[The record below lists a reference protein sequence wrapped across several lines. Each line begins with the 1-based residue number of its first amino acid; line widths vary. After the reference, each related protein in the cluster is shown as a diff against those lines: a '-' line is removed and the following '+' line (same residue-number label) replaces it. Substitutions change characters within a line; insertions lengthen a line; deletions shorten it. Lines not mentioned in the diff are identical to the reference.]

1 MGSMV
6 YCLCMH
12 FALTMIRLVTH
23 MRKLVFAF
31 LFVLCLLLPA
41 AALADGFTF
50 PEQGAS
56 CTVDGSKYTIITPDN
71 VASQTAW
78 LTRQGKTAEAVQ
90 EDFAARGV
98 LLQAWTDDADVC
110 IEITAVQDLYG
121 ETYYDVNKVNE
132 TERKNYR
139 LGHSSDK
146 TGEWRAL
153 GYDYTSAQ
161 WKNYKKGGRFLQLEY
176 SRTVDGHSYRGYA
189 RKTIRNGWHIH
200 VDYQV
205 YGRSLK
211 NSDNNAL
218 EAIVST
224 WEFFEVSARPAT
236 SATKVI
242 FTSTPPT
249 ETNTGKFT
257 LEGTGSTGMKIIGVL
272 VRMSAS
278 DVHRF
283 EAEIDSKGKFS
294 MDVKLPQEGYW
305 QMTYT
310 VMNGETIVEEGHF
323 DPITYDDT
331 LITVRMNTTLPKT
344 MTLTGSS
351 LVISGTTM
359 KQTKVQCIVDG
370 RYNKSIT
377 TNNSGSFSF
386 TIDTKEE
393 GVYNITLVFEKKN
406 YTARRIRCEAVREFT
421 AEDQREAIRESAVKP
436 AYKTLNNGLAG
447 YMGKYM
453 VYTLQIKTVEETST
467 GYLTFA
473 GMSKTKSGVYKEMV
487 VIRSSEKPS
496 YYAGE
501 SAKVYLKCIGT
512 YDVVS
517 DDGTETY
524 PYFDLQWIE

>member
-1 MGSMV
+1 
-6 YCLCMH
+6 
-12 FALTMIRLVTH
+12 
-23 MRKLVFAF
+23 MRKIIFAF

-41 AALADGFTF
+41 AALADTFTF
-50 PEQGAS
+50 ADLGAS
-56 CTVDGSKYTIITPDN
+56 CEVPGDKYTIITPDN
-71 VASQTAW
+71 VASQTDW
-78 LTRQGKTAEAVQ
+78 LAKKGSTADAVLA
-90 EDFAARGV
+90 DFTARGV
-98 LLQAWTDDADVC
+98 LLQAWSAEGDVC
-110 IEITAVQDLYG
+110 LEITAVQDLYG
-121 ETYYDVNKVNE
+121 EQYYDVNKVTE

-146 TGEWRAL
+146 TGEWREL

-176 SRTVDGHSYRGYA
+176 TRTVGGQSYRGYA

-205 YGRSLK
+205 YGRGLK
-211 NSDNNAL
+211 NSDKTAL
-218 EAIVST
+218 EAVVNS

-242 FTSTPPT
+242 FTSVPPT

-257 LEGTGSTGMKIIGVL
+257 LEGTGSSGMKIIGVL
-272 VRMSAS
+272 VRMSSS

-283 EAEIDSKGKFS
+283 EAEIDSKGKFE

-310 VMNGETIVEEGHF
+310 VMNGDIIVEEGHF
-323 DPITYDDT
+323 DPITYDDS
-331 LITVRMNTTLPKT
+331 LLTVRLNTTLPKT
-344 MTLTGSS
+344 MTLTGKS
-351 LVISGTTM
+351 LTISGTTM

-377 TNNSGSFSF
+377 TNNSGGFSF
-386 TIDTKEE
+386 TIDTSEE
-393 GVYNITLVFEKKN
+393 GIYNITLVFEKKN
-406 YTARRIRCEAVREFT
+406 YSARRIRCEATREYT
-421 AEDQREAIRESAVKP
+421 AEDRRAAIREEAVKP
-436 AYKTLNNGLAG
+436 NYKTLTGKIAG

-453 VYTLQIKTVEETST
+453 VYTLNIQSVQETST

-487 VIRSSEKPS
+487 VIRSTDEPS
-496 YYAGE
+496 YAAGS
-501 SAKVYLKCIGT
+501 SAKMYLKCIGT
-512 YDVVS
+512 YEVVG
-517 DDGTETY
+517 DEGTDNY